1 MKYIITESQCNNI
14 IDEFITYQFEPYEEV
29 YVESNPDLINWISD
43 GKIIAQIDCPT
54 YFWVRADIWDLISR
68 MFSLLDYEET
78 EDAIREWLKKHHD
91 LYRLTPER
99 TYYFRP

>member
-1 MKYIITESQCNNI
+1 MKYIITESQYNNI

-29 YVESNPDLINWISD
+29 YAESNPDLINWISD
-43 GKIIAQIDCPT
+43 GKIITLIAQTI
-54 YFWVRADIWDLISR
+54 FWVRADIWDSISG
-68 MFSLLDYEET
+68 MFSLDYEET

-99 TYYFRP
+99 TYYLKP